1 MAALVNV
8 EGAIA
13 QGRSQL
19 GYTERPANRTKFGQW
34 YGMDGVAWCAIF
46 VSWCY
51 AMAGTP
57 IPATT
62 MKGFSYVPSVVDW
75 AKKLGI
81 WKTSNPERG
90 DLGIHWFT
98 SRPDHVTIVQH
109 PIDGGYRSLEGN
121 TNAAGSRTG
130 GMVAELNRR
139 TRIHG
144 YVDLA
149 PLSAGPA
156 VDWNTIRQYVEAVLG
171 TLQKCPNINPRERS
185 LYVSTYKAAFNIV
198 AGTQLDAKNMEYDL
212 SLVAAQL
219 NFKRWMNNLGANIQ
233 DPDGYCHEGT
243 RWWLCVA
250 LQNKLA
256 GR

>member
-8 EGAIA
+8 EGGIA

-19 GYTERPANRTKFGQW
+19 GYTERPNNRTKFGQW
-34 YGMDGVAWCAIF
+34 YGMDGVAWCAIYM
-46 VSWCY
+46 SWCF

-57 IPATT
+57 LHITT
-62 MKGFSYVPSVVDW
+62 SKGASYVPYIVDW

-81 WKTSNPERG
+81 WKTGNPERG

-98 SRPDHVTIVQH
+98 YRPDHVTIVQN

-149 PLSAGPA
+149 PLNSGPA
-156 VDWNTIRQYVEAVLG
+156 VDFNAIRQYIESVLK
-171 TLQKCPNINPRERS
+171 TLQACPNINPRENS
-185 LYVSTYKAAFNIV
+185 LYVSVYKSAFNIV
-198 AGTQLDAKNMEYDL
+198 SGSKLDAKNMEYDL

-219 NFKRWMNNLGANIQ
+219 NFKRWMNALGANIT
-233 DPDGYCHEGT
+233 DADGYCHEGT
-243 RWWLCVA
+243 RWWLCVG
-250 LQNKLA
+250 LQKILA
-256 GR
+256 GG